1 MNGGLLRTLTP
12 LGWLAAFG
20 LIVVLILILGRG
32 LGVRWDPLHLQARRL
47 EAVQRRADQAE
58 AQTAARALEAAARG
72 RQVEALDA
80 FHQQAEAVAR
90 ATATAETRARTAD
103 DAVTRPCDL
112 AVLPETATAADLE
125 AAYVR
130 RGVQILACD
139 AARRLAVE
147 TLQAERSL
155 IDEWVRSRP

>member
-1 MNGGLLRTLTP
+1 MSGGLLRTLTP

-20 LIVVLILILGRG
+20 VVVVLILIVGRG

-80 FHQQAEAVAR
+80 FHHHAEAVAR

-103 DAVTRPCDL
+103 DADTPLDPARAQRLRDHDRELCRL
-112 AVLPETATAADLE
+112 APAVAGCTAASDP
-125 AAYVR
+125 
-130 RGVQILACD
+130 
-139 AARRLAVE
+139 
-147 TLQAERSL
+147 S
-155 IDEWVRSRP
+155 

>member
-20 LIVVLILILGRG
+20 LVVVLMLILGRG

-72 RQVEALDA
+72 RQIEALDA
-80 FHQQAEAVAR
+80 FHQQAEAVVR

-103 DAVTRPCDL
+103 DADTPLD
-112 AVLPETATAADLE
+112 P
-125 AAYVR
+125 
-130 RGVQILACD
+130 
-139 AARRLAVE
+139 ARAQRLRDHDRELCRLAPAV
-147 TLQAERSL
+147 AGCAAAS
-155 IDEWVRSRP
+155 DPS

>member
-1 MNGGLLRTLTP
+1 MNGGLLRILTP

-20 LIVVLILILGRG
+20 LVVVLMLILGRG

-72 RQVEALDA
+72 RQIEALDA

-103 DAVTRPCDL
+103 DADTPLD
-112 AVLPETATAADLE
+112 P
-125 AAYVR
+125 
-130 RGVQILACD
+130 
-139 AARRLAVE
+139 ARAQRLRDYDRELCRLAPAV
-147 TLQAERSL
+147 AGCAAAS
-155 IDEWVRSRP
+155 DPS